1 MDLNRRQFLAV
12 LAATA
17 AGGRIGEAA
26 EREGIV
32 VNDVHAGLSR
42 TTVSDIAMP
51 RTTDDLAEAMRQ
63 PSSVC
68 GGRYTSGG
76 QPFLTDQRLIDLQHF
91 SGVLHVDREHG
102 HLTALAGTR
111 WPILVEHL
119 NRHAPEWA
127 IRQKQSGADAVS
139 LAGTVSVNAHGRCLA
154 APPIVADVQSLQL
167 LDPDGRLTRCDRAN
181 DAERFRRVVG
191 GYGLFGTIATVTLR
205 LVPRVKLRRIVR
217 WVATGDAVRL
227 FDEAAAAG
235 ATYGDFQL
243 NVDDTAD
250 AFLREGLLLTYE
262 PADAAEPITRPPP
275 DLRRFQQFATLA
287 HLDKPRAWAAYRQ
300 QLLDAVPPVDW
311 SDAWQAAEYVPS
323 YHATVDA
330 ATGAGVRGSEVLS
343 EFYVPRDQLAG
354 FLTDTAAAIRQTQAN
369 MIYGNVRLIEPDT
382 ETALPWA
389 TGPSACVVMN
399 LHVDHNEAGLATVR
413 SAFRAVLDAALA
425 RGGSYYL
432 AYHRFARPDQVLAAY
447 PQLPGLLRNADG
459 PCRSDWYRHYAAV
472 FA

>member
-1 MDLNRRQFLAV
+1 M
-12 LAATA
+12 
-17 AGGRIGEAA
+17 
-26 EREGIV
+26 

-42 TTVSDIAMP
+42 TTVSDIALP
-51 RTTDDLAEAMRQ
+51 RTTAELAEAMRQ

-91 SGVLHVDREHG
+91 SGVLHVDRERG
-102 HLTALAGTR
+102 HVTALAGTR
-111 WPILVEHL
+111 WPALVKHL

-139 LAGTVSVNAHGRCLA
+139 LAGTVSVNAHGRCLT
-154 APPIVADVQSLQL
+154 APPIVADVESLQL
-167 LDPDGRLTRCDRAN
+167 LDPDGRLTRCDRSN

-191 GYGLFGTIATVTLR
+191 GYGLFGTIGTVTLR

-217 WVATGDAVRL
+217 RVASGDAVRL
-227 FDEAAAAG
+227 LDAAAAAG

-287 HLDKPRAWAAYRQ
+287 HLDKPRAWAAYSRE
-300 QLLDAVPPVDW
+300 LLDAEPPVDW
-311 SDAWQAAEYVPS
+311 SDAWQAAEYVPG
-323 YHATVDA
+323 YHAAVDA
-330 ATGAGVRGSEVLS
+330 ATGAHVRGSEVLS
-343 EFYVPRDQLAG
+343 EFYVPRDRLGPGSSPTRPPRSADAG
-354 FLTDTAAAIRQTQAN
+354 AN
-369 MIYGNVRLIEPDT
+369 LIYGNVRLIEPDT

-389 TGPSACVVMN
+389 TGRSACIVMN
-399 LHVDHNEAGLATVR
+399 LHADHDEAGLATVR

-425 RGGSYYL
+425 RGGTYYL

-447 PQLPGLLRNADG
+447 PQLPGLLRDADG
-459 PCRSDWYRHYAAV
+459 PCRSDWYRHYAAE
-472 FA
+472 FASI